1 MRKRS
6 IALVLAT
13 AALVIGT
20 VFGTMAWLSAKSGPV
35 TNTFTTSDITV
46 ELKETTGTQY
56 KMVPGNTITKDPKV
70 TVKAG
75 SEPCYLFVKLE
86 KSSNFDTFLTYT
98 VADGWTQLKDAQD
111 TDVSGV
117 YYRKVTATEMGTA
130 FSVLK
135 DNQVTVNST
144 VTKEQ
149 MSALTE
155 ESSYPT
161 LTVTAYASQLMESN
175 TEEFTAIEAWNNVDP
190 GAGAQN

>member
-46 ELKETTGTQY
+46 TLKETTGTQY
-56 KMVPGNTITKDPKV
+56 KMVPGYTITKDPKV
-70 TVKAG
+70 TVKTG

-98 VADGWTQLKDAQD
+98 VADGWTQLKDAQN
-111 TDVSGV
+111 TDVPGV
-117 YYRKVTATEMGTA
+117 YYREVAATEMGTA

-135 DNQVTVNST
+135 DDKVTVSST

-149 MSALTE
+149 MSELTE
-155 ESSYPT
+155 SCPT

-175 TEEFTAIEAWNNVDP
+175 TEEFTAIEAWSNVNP
-190 GAGAQN
+190 SAAAQD

>member
-46 ELKETTGTQY
+46 TLKETTGTQY
-56 KMVPGNTITKDPKV
+56 KMVPGYTITKDPKV
-70 TVKAG
+70 TVKSG

-98 VADGWTQLKDAQD
+98 VADGWTQLQDAKGE
-111 TDVSGV
+111 DVSGV
-117 YYRKVTATEMGTA
+117 YYRKVETADVGKT
-130 FSVLK
+130 FSVLEGDK
-135 DNQVTVNST
+135 VTVSST

-149 MSALTE
+149 MSELT

-175 TEEFTAIEAWNNVDP
+175 TEEFTAIEAWSNVDP
-190 GAGAQN
+190 SAAAQD

>member
-46 ELKETTGTQY
+46 TLKETTGTQY
-56 KMVPGNTITKDPKV
+56 KMVPGYTITKDPKV
-70 TVKAG
+70 TVKSG

-98 VADGWTQLKDAQD
+98 VADGWTQLKDAQN
-111 TDVSGV
+111 TDVLGV
-117 YYRKVTATEMGTA
+117 YYREVETADVGKT
-130 FSVLK
+130 FSVLEGDK
-135 DNQVTVNST
+135 VTVSST

-149 MSALTE
+149 MSALTT
-155 ESSYPT
+155 ESCPT
-161 LTVTAYASQLMESN
+161 LTVTAYASQLMKSN
-175 TEEFTAIEAWNNVDP
+175 TEEFTAIEAWSNVNP
-190 GAGAQN
+190 SAAAQD